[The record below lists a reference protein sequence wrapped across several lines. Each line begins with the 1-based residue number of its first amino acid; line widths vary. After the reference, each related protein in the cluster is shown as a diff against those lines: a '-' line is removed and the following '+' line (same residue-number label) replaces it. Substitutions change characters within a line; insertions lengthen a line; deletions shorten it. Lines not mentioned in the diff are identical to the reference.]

1 MSRTYGSM
9 PAVRSMPRTKSNTNT
24 GMSRKSSKSGRAS
37 DMEFINAITIQG
49 VTGAVAITPVGD
61 TRMARF
67 SVVTETAYNG
77 HDGGI
82 IVDCTWFSVSA
93 FESAK
98 IRCLDQLAKGKVVRV
113 LGRVRVQRY
122 TDGNG
127 AERSCWEIIA
137 HEVEVKEDRV

>member
-1 MSRTYGSM
+1 
-9 PAVRSMPRTKSNTNT
+9 
-24 GMSRKSSKSGRAS
+24 
-37 DMEFINAITIQG
+37 MEFLNRIEIQG

-61 TRMARF
+61 TRMASF

-77 HDGGI
+77 RDGGI

-127 AERSCWEIIA
+127 AERCCWEIIA
-137 HEVEVKEDRV
+137 HEVNLQEDRI

>member
-1 MSRTYGSM
+1 MLQ
-9 PAVRSMPRTKSNTNT
+9 P
-24 GMSRKSSKSGRAS
+24 
-37 DMEFINAITIQG
+37 F
-49 VTGAVAITPVGD
+49 
-61 TRMARF
+61 
-67 SVVTETAYNG
+67 
-77 HDGGI
+77 
-82 IVDCTWFSVSA
+82 DCTWFSVSA

-137 HEVEVKEDRV
+137 HEVNLQEDRV

>member
-1 MSRTYGSM
+1 
-9 PAVRSMPRTKSNTNT
+9 
-24 GMSRKSSKSGRAS
+24 
-37 DMEFINAITIQG
+37 MEFLNRIEIQG
-49 VTGAVAITPVGD
+49 GTGAVAITPVGD

-77 HDGGI
+77 RDGGI
-82 IVDCTWFSVSA
+82 IVDCTGFSVSA
-93 FESAK
+93 FECAK

-127 AERSCWEIIA
+127 AERCCWEIIA
-137 HEVEVKEDRV
+137 HEVNLQEDRI

>member
-1 MSRTYGSM
+1 
-9 PAVRSMPRTKSNTNT
+9 
-24 GMSRKSSKSGRAS
+24 MSRKSSKSGRAS
-37 DMEFINAITIQG
+37 SVEYSNRIEIQG
-49 VTGAVAITPVGD
+49 IIGSVTISQVGN
-61 TRMARF
+61 TQVARF
-67 SVVTETAYNG
+67 SVCTETTYKGN
-77 HDGGI
+77 DGGI

-122 TDGNG
+122 TDGSG

>member
-1 MSRTYGSM
+1 
-9 PAVRSMPRTKSNTNT
+9 
-24 GMSRKSSKSGRAS
+24 
-37 DMEFINAITIQG
+37 
-49 VTGAVAITPVGD
+49 
-61 TRMARF
+61 MARF
-67 SVVTETAYNG
+67 SVCTETAYNG
-77 HDGGI
+77 SDGGI

-137 HEVEVKEDRV
+137 HEVEVKEDRI

>member
-1 MSRTYGSM
+1 
-9 PAVRSMPRTKSNTNT
+9 
-24 GMSRKSSKSGRAS
+24 MSRKSSKSGRAS
-37 DMEFINAITIQG
+37 DMEFLNRIEIQG

-77 HDGGI
+77 RDGGI

>member
-1 MSRTYGSM
+1 MLT
-9 PAVRSMPRTKSNTNT
+9 PKSNTNT
-24 GMSRKSSKSGRAS
+24 GTSRKSSKSGRAS
-37 DMEFINAITIQG
+37 DMEFLNRIEIQG

-77 HDGGI
+77 RDGGI

>member
-1 MSRTYGSM
+1 
-9 PAVRSMPRTKSNTNT
+9 
-24 GMSRKSSKSGRAS
+24 
-37 DMEFINAITIQG
+37 MEFLNRIEIQG
-49 VTGAVAITPVGD
+49 VIGTVAITPVGD

-67 SVVTETAYNG
+67 SVCTETTYKGN
-77 HDGGI
+77 DGGI

-93 FESAK
+93 FSSAK

-122 TDGNG
+122 TDGDG
-127 AERSCWEIIA
+127 AERSCWEIIV

>member
-1 MSRTYGSM
+1 MSR
-9 PAVRSMPRTKSNTNT
+9 R
-24 GMSRKSSKSGRAS
+24 SSKSGRAS

-49 VTGAVAITPVGD
+49 VTGAIAITPVGD

-77 HDGGI
+77 RDGGI

-137 HEVEVKEDRV
+137 QEVEVKEDRV

>member
-1 MSRTYGSM
+1 
-9 PAVRSMPRTKSNTNT
+9 
-24 GMSRKSSKSGRAS
+24 
-37 DMEFINAITIQG
+37 
-49 VTGAVAITPVGD
+49 
-61 TRMARF
+61 MARF
-67 SVVTETAYNG
+67 SVVTETAYKGN
-77 HDGGI
+77 DGGI

-122 TDGNG
+122 TDGNNG

>member
-1 MSRTYGSM
+1 
-9 PAVRSMPRTKSNTNT
+9 
-24 GMSRKSSKSGRAS
+24 
-37 DMEFINAITIQG
+37 MEFINAITIQG
-49 VTGAVAITPVGD
+49 VTGAVTITPVGD

-77 HDGGI
+77 RDGGI

-93 FESAK
+93 FESVK
-98 IRCLDQLAKGKVVRV
+98 IRCQDQLAQGKVVRV
-113 LGRVRVQRY
+113 LGRVRVQPY

-137 HEVEVKEDRV
+137 HEVNLQEDRI

>member
-1 MSRTYGSM
+1 MAFLNRI
-9 PAVRSMPRTKSNTNT
+9 
-24 GMSRKSSKSGRAS
+24 
-37 DMEFINAITIQG
+37 EIQG
-49 VTGAVAITPVGD
+49 ITGAVAITPVGD

-77 HDGGI
+77 RDGGI

-93 FESAK
+93 FKSAK

-137 HEVEVKEDRV
+137 HEVEMKEDRV

>member
-1 MSRTYGSM
+1 
-9 PAVRSMPRTKSNTNT
+9 
-24 GMSRKSSKSGRAS
+24 MSRKSSKSGRAS

-77 HDGGI
+77 RDGGI

-137 HEVEVKEDRV
+137 HEVNLQEDRV

>member
-1 MSRTYGSM
+1 MQ
-9 PAVRSMPRTKSNTNT
+9 
-24 GMSRKSSKSGRAS
+24 
-37 DMEFINAITIQG
+37 FINKIEIQG
-49 VTGAVAITPVGD
+49 IVGNSSIQKVAD
-61 TRMARF
+61 TRLCRF

-77 HDGGI
+77 RDGGI

-98 IRCLDQLAKGKVVRV
+98 IRCLDQLAKGKVVKV

-127 AERSCWEIIA
+127 ADRCCWEIIA
-137 HEVEVKEDRV
+137 HEVEVEEDRV

>member
-1 MSRTYGSM
+1 
-9 PAVRSMPRTKSNTNT
+9 
-24 GMSRKSSKSGRAS
+24 MSRKSSKSGRAS

-67 SVVTETAYNG
+67 SVVTELAYNG
-77 HDGGI
+77 RDGGI

-137 HEVEVKEDRV
+137 QEVEVKEDRV

>member
-1 MSRTYGSM
+1 
-9 PAVRSMPRTKSNTNT
+9 
-24 GMSRKSSKSGRAS
+24 
-37 DMEFINAITIQG
+37 MEFINAITIQG

-67 SVVTETAYNG
+67 SVVTETANNG
-77 HDGGI
+77 RDGGI

>member
-1 MSRTYGSM
+1 
-9 PAVRSMPRTKSNTNT
+9 
-24 GMSRKSSKSGRAS
+24 
-37 DMEFINAITIQG
+37 MEFLNRIEIQG

-61 TRMARF
+61 TRITRF

-77 HDGGI
+77 SDGGI

-127 AERSCWEIIA
+127 AERCCWEIIA
-137 HEVEVKEDRV
+137 HEVNLQEDRI

>member
-1 MSRTYGSM
+1 MSKFFGTPHLIYELGVGNR
-9 PAVRSMPRTKSNTNT
+9 AKSNQL
-24 GMSRKSSKSGRAS
+24 
-37 DMEFINAITIQG
+37 TIKYLQDPSFQTC
-49 VTGAVAITPVGD
+49 VSTCDRFPTPCQ
-61 TRMARF
+61 TARF
-67 SVVTETAYNG
+67 SVCTETAYNG
-77 HDGGI
+77 RAGGI

-93 FESAK
+93 FESANS
-98 IRCLDQLAKGKVVRV
+98 RCLDQLGKGKVVRV